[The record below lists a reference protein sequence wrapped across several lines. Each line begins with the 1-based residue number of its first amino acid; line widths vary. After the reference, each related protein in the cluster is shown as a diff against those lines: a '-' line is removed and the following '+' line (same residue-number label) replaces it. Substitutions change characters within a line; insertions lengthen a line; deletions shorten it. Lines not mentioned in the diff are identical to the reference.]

1 MLASAISFLV
11 QCLCIERDQMKHFLK
26 QKPLLS
32 ISVLLATVLCL
43 FTAMSVYNAW
53 YQFEKDT
60 GQIIAHDVQ
69 QLAAVFAAIDA
80 SAGILS
86 FDRTKNI
93 IDFLQIKKDGFVGSE
108 VGALNLKYPHKWNGP
123 YLEKN
128 PTIQNQEYIV
138 LVTKKGTFIVPPDGV
153 RLPNG
158 KIVGKDMPLDD
169 SSDIEQLMADP
180 QGLQFD
186 GKALAVRIK

>member
-1 MLASAISFLV
+1 
-11 QCLCIERDQMKHFLK
+11 MKHFLK
-26 QKPLLS
+26 QKPLVS
-32 ISVLLATVLCL
+32 ISLLLGMVLCL

-60 GQIIAHDVQ
+60 GQIIVHDLQ
-69 QLAAVFAAIDA
+69 QLSDIFASIDA
-80 SAGILS
+80 TAGILS
-86 FDRTKNI
+86 FDRTKNV

-108 VGALNLKYPHKWNGP
+108 VGALNLKYPKQWNGP

-128 PTIQNQEYIV
+128 PTIQNQEYVI

-153 RLPNG
+153 KLPNG
-158 KIVGKDMPLDD
+158 NIIGKDLVLNE
-169 SSDIEQLMADP
+169 SSDIELLVQDA
-180 QGLQFD
+180 QGLQFE